1 MSTFTRKDVKRLLL
15 ACVCIFVLMFGLRL
29 IYGYLYVGA
38 GNYEGGGSRGMF
50 EFGQSQKNYASA
62 SYKMKKDIAVSK
74 NAAPVIVPNAP
85 PPPPG
90 ASQKYEKIARVETK
104 TSDYSQDEAKVYQ
117 LIDSSASVIQYENKT
132 GNPGSREMQL
142 LIGVVPEK
150 FDSFYQAVQRIGV
163 VVVREVTKTDKTN
176 EYSKLNAQKVSLEK
190 SLASLNE
197 LKKQPGKI
205 EDFISLHK
213 KIYET
218 ETELQNLGVEL
229 GSFDSVN
236 EFCTVQLYLYE
247 SKKAATHTIHFTTR
261 LVRALEWTI
270 KYYAIFIVSVA
281 ATLIASIILLQM
293 IIIVRRL
300 MNTPPKS

>member
-1 MSTFTRKDVKRLLL
+1 MSAFTRKDVKRLLL

-29 IYGYLYVGA
+29 IYGYLYVGV
-38 GNYEGGGSRGMF
+38 GNYEGSGSRGMF
-50 EFGQSQKNYASA
+50 NFGGEQKNYASA
-62 SYKMKKDIAVSK
+62 AYKTKDGGNARY
-74 NAAPVIVPNAP
+74 AAPVVVSNAP

-104 TSDYSQDEAKVYQ
+104 TSDYNQDEAKVYQ
-117 LIDSSASVIQYENKT
+117 LIDSSGSVIQYENKT
-132 GNPGSREMQL
+132 GNPGNRDMQL

-197 LKKQPGKI
+197 LKKQSGKI
-205 EDFISLHK
+205 EDFISLHN
-213 KIYET
+213 KIYEI
-218 ETELQNLGVEL
+218 ETSLQNLGVEL

-247 SKKAATHTIHFTTR
+247 SKKAVTHTIHFTTR

-281 ATLIASIILLQM
+281 ATLAASIILLQL
-293 IIIVRRL
+293 IIIVKRL
-300 MNTPPKS
+300 MNTPPKM

>member
-1 MSTFTRKDVKRLLL
+1 MSTFTRKDLKCLLL
-15 ACVCIFVLMFGLRL
+15 ACCCIFLLMFGLRL
-29 IYGYLYVGA
+29 LYGYLYTPA
-38 GNYEGGGSRGMF
+38 NYEGGESRGMF
-50 EFGQSQKNYASA
+50 NFGRGHRNYASA
-62 SYKMKKDIAVSK
+62 SYKVKDMGVATK
-74 NAAPVIVPNAP
+74 AGPAAPMDMGEVRAI
-85 PPPPG
+85 

-104 TSDYSQDEAKVYQ
+104 TTNYTQDEASVYQ
-117 LIDSSASVIQYENKT
+117 LIDSSGSVIQFENKT
-132 GNPGSREMQL
+132 GNPGSRSMQL
-142 LIGVVPEK
+142 LVGVVPEK
-150 FDSFYQAVQRIGV
+150 FDSFYQAVQRVGV

-205 EDFISLHK
+205 EDFISLHN
-213 KIYET
+213 KIYDIET
-218 ETELQNLGVEL
+218 SLQNLGVEL

-247 SKKAATHTIHFTTR
+247 SKKPVANTIHFTTR

-281 ATLIASIILLQM
+281 ATLVGSIVLLQ
-293 IIIVRRL
+293 IIVIFRRL
-300 MNTPPKS
+300 MNKV